1 MFTTAFGNRLDR
13 WILKKGFRI
22 SLPLLALQLIEARR
36 KLFQR
41 KPSSA
46 VKIKTSS
53 QWVDF
58 IPKGLGCKKFEPS
71 TFPEIPSIIR
81 SCQAIYEDHKQET
94 IEDGGFNKEYFF
106 NLATPSDLK
115 AHPILMDFALG
126 NTMTEIVTGYLPNAR
141 LHSVGVFY
149 SSVNDTIDGSQLFHV
164 DGDCLT
170 QMKCFINIWDVDEGA
185 GPFTCLPRSA
195 TNSTL
200 RNRGLIKS
208 LTDEDVN
215 REAGSLPYIRATGPA
230 GSGLFCDTSR
240 CLHQGSRSRER
251 SRLILLIQFV
261 SRPDALLVR
270 NANNI
275 RKKGGHIL
283 VNRDLLHTLH
293 ITNPLAHQ
301 FVD

>member
-1 MFTTAFGNRLDR
+1 MFTTTIGNRLDR

-22 SLPLLALQLIEARR
+22 SRPLLALQLIETRR
-36 KLFQR
+36 ALFQR
-41 KPSSA
+41 KPSSNL
-46 VKIKTSS
+46 KTKSS
-53 QWVDF
+53 STSGDF
-58 IPKGLGCKKFEPS
+58 IPKDLGCKKFEPS
-71 TFPEIPSIIR
+71 TFSEITDIVQ
-81 SCQAIYEDHKQET
+81 SCQAIYETHKEEA
-94 IEDGGFNKEYFF
+94 IEAGVFNKEYFF
-106 NLATPSDLK
+106 NLATEIDLK

-126 NTMTEIVTGYLPNAR
+126 KTMTEIVTGYLPNAR
-141 LHSVGVFY
+141 LHSIGVFY
-149 SSVNDTIDGSQLFHV
+149 SSVNDTTDGSQLFHV

-185 GPFTCLPRSA
+185 GPFTCIPRSV
-195 TNSTL
+195 TTSTL

-208 LTDEDVN
+208 LTDDDVN
-215 REAGSLPYIRATGPA
+215 RETGSHPYIRATGPA

-261 SRPDALLVR
+261 SRPDALLAR

-283 VNRDLLHTLH
+283 VNRDLLHTLN
-293 ITNPLAHQ
+293 ISNPLAHQ